1 MKQVTSWGSTNT
13 RRRRILFSCA
23 RNLYTP
29 AFTLWLLYL
38 QWRSCSIHWT
48 GGWVVL
54 RVGLGAWEKN
64 LLPLPVVHFVNSHHI
79 VWAVTEK
86 PQQETGSTQWEADSS
101 DTDQWL
107 WNPTRCAR
115 KLVYVSSATDYS
127 CYVVL
132 THISEDR
139 TVVPTGAW
147 GWSSTKLS
155 PDGHEGRRILSPQF

>member
-13 RRRRILFSCA
+13 RRRRILFNCA
-23 RNLYTP
+23 RNLYNP
-29 AFTLWLLYL
+29 AFTLWLLYSH
-38 QWRSCSIHWT
+38 WRSSSIHWT

-64 LLPLPVVHFVNSHHI
+64 LLPLPVAHFVNSHPI
-79 VWAVTEK
+79 IWAVTGK

-115 KLVYVSSATDYS
+115 KFVCVSSATDYT
-127 CYVVL
+127 CCMAL
-132 THISEDR
+132 THVLEDR
-139 TVVPTGAW
+139 TASVYM
-147 GWSSTKLS
+147 
-155 PDGHEGRRILSPQF
+155 DY